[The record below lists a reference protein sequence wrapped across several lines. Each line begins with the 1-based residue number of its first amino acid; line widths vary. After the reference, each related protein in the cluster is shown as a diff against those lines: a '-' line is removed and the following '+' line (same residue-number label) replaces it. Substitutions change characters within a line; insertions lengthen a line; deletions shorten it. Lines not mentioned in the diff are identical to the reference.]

1 MKRFLILALA
11 LVIGGGISLKAQE
24 IVEIQEGSDS
34 LNTLSTVVDTDLLGK
49 DILTVIGPGVTIM
62 QPEALKDA
70 FAKYVHSNASKPMAG
85 YRIRVFFE
93 RGQNARNKSLQVAH
107 ALKKA
112 YPRMGVYQSFDSPN
126 FIVFLGDFRTRHDA
140 MRTFNQVKAI
150 YPTAMIMR
158 QNINYAR

>member
-1 MKRFLILALA
+1 MKKIIILLA
-11 LVIGGGISLKAQE
+11 LVLSAAVTLKAQE
-24 IVEIQEGSDS
+24 IVEERSDS
-34 LNTLSTVVDTDLLGK
+34 LNTLSTVVDTELLGK

-62 QPEALKDA
+62 QSETLKEA
-70 FAKYVHSNASKPMAG
+70 FAKYVRTNASKPMSG

-93 RGQNARNKSLQVAH
+93 SGQNARAKSMQVAH

-112 YPRMGVYQSFDSPN
+112 YPRMGVYQNFDSPN

-140 MRTFNQVKAI
+140 MRTFNEVKAT